1 MGQVRLCSTVTQGSG
16 VMGAVLFSTCNFQC
30 CSKSL
35 LAASRLGERES
46 GVRGICGLGQEVMNL
61 PSDPI
66 PLARI

>member
-1 MGQVRLCSTVTQGSG
+1 MGQVWLYSTVAQGSG
-16 VMGAVLFSTCNFQC
+16 MMEALPFSTCNFQC

-35 LAASRLGERES
+35 LPASRLGERES

-61 PSDPI
+61 PSHPI